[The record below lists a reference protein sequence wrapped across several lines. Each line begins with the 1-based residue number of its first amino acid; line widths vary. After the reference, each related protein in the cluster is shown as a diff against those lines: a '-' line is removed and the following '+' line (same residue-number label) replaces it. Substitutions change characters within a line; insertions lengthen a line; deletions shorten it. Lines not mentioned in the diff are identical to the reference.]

1 MSNTAV
7 QQVIKEDSVGHVKI
21 QMYGADM
28 PCLIQSPRE
37 FELTQYMHAPV
48 HVDTSDFVLSPMP
61 GTLIGY
67 SVKEGDSVEL
77 DQELCIVEAMKMQN
91 IVRAPKA
98 GTIAKL
104 RVKAGASLMADE
116 IIVDFL
122 VEEDVA
128 AEKKAA

>member
-1 MSNTAV
+1 
-7 QQVIKEDSVGHVKI
+7 
-21 QMYGADM
+21 MYGADM

-67 SVKEGDSVEL
+67 SVKEGDVVEL

-91 IVRAPKA
+91 IVRAPKT

-104 RVKAGASLMADE
+104 RVKAGASLAADE
-116 IIVDFL
+116 IILDFL
-122 VEEDVA
+122 VEEEVADVVD